1 VHAVAERGRV
11 VIAEDHDR
19 AAGGVRFDQLE
30 DRDGVRA
37 VADEVAEERVA
48 LSTQGARVIEAR
60 GERLEV
66 AVDVGEKR

>member
-1 VHAVAERGRV
+1 
-11 VIAEDHDR
+11 
-19 AAGGVRFDQLE
+19 VRFDQLE
-30 DRDGVRA
+30 HRDGVRA

>member
-1 VHAVAERGRV
+1 MHVAAERRRV

-19 AAGGVRFDQLE
+19 AARSVRFDQLE
-30 DRDGVRA
+30 DRDGVGA